1 MNKPLDASLIYRSKQ
16 TQTES
21 TGAQETGHS
30 VVTFEQSQ
38 EMNVISTKILE
49 LIVAKHS

>member
-30 VVTFEQSQ
+30 VVTFEQTQ
-38 EMNVISTKILE
+38 EMNAISSKILE